1 MYYINSIEREMK
13 MNLQEQITELL
24 NQGVPWYEIVIAFGA
39 VGGIIALL
47 VIIFVLH
54 WQTM

>member
-1 MYYINSIEREMK
+1 
-13 MNLQEQITELL
+13 MNIQEQITDLL

-39 VGGIIALL
+39 IGGLIALL

-54 WQTM
+54 WQTL

>member
-1 MYYINSIEREMK
+1 MK
-13 MNLQEQITELL
+13 LQEQIVELL

-39 VGGIIALL
+39 IGGLIGLL
-47 VIIFVLH
+47 VIIFILH